1 MKKTISFILL
11 TLLVLSGCSSKEDK
25 INDMIKS
32 DMKVCLYDFKSYEP
46 TKTQI
51 DSAFYNIHGDNHVRE
66 KVSKFIKLK
75 EEYEELDKETEY
87 LAMNTMAYSGLSSA
101 PAVSMYNKYSKDLS
115 ENQKKLKTLE
125 SNIEKIKNEIISI
138 HDKAPRKKFIGWG
151 VVHYFKCN
159 TQEGLPY
166 IGQIAYIVDK
176 DIKKIL
182 FKIDMTDS
190 DEIEI
195 DETIDKIIN
204 GD

>member
-11 TLLVLSGCSSKEDK
+11 TLLVLSGCNSKEDK
-25 INDMIKS
+25 IEELIKS
-32 DMKVCLYDFKSYEP
+32 DMNVWLYDFKSYEP
-46 TKTQI
+46 TQTQI
-51 DSAFYNIHGDNHVRE
+51 DSAFYNIHGDYNVRE
-66 KVSKFIKLK
+66 KVTKLIKLK
-75 EEYEELDKETEY
+75 KEFEELNIETED
-87 LAMNTMAYSGLSSA
+87 LEMSTMMYSGLSSA

-115 ENQKKLKTLE
+115 ENQEKLKTIE
-125 SNIEKIKNEIISI
+125 NNIEKIKNEIICI
-138 HDKAPRKKFIGWG
+138 HDKAPRREFIGWG

>member
-11 TLLVLSGCSSKEDK
+11 TLLVLSGCNSKEDK
-25 INDMIKS
+25 IEELIKS
-32 DMKVCLYDFKSYEP
+32 DMNVWLYDFKSYEP
-46 TKTQI
+46 TQTQI
-51 DSAFYNIHGDNHVRE
+51 DSAFYNIHGDYNVRE
-66 KVSKFIKLK
+66 KITKLIKLK
-75 EEYEELDKETEY
+75 KEFEELDIETED
-87 LAMNTMAYSGLSSA
+87 LEMSTMMYSGLSSA
-101 PAVSMYNKYSKDLS
+101 PAVNMYNKYSKDLS
-115 ENQKKLKTLE
+115 ENQEKLKTIE
-125 SNIEKIKNEIISI
+125 NNIEKIKNEIISI
-138 HDKAPRKKFIGWG
+138 HDKAPRREFIGWG

-182 FKIDMTDS
+182 FKIDMTDP

-195 DETIDKIIN
+195 DETIDEIIN